1 MPPRRGTPALNSLSP
16 QDAAVHSSSTPTSP
30 AHFQFPQA
38 RSNSP
43 SGFAHLLSKPSR
55 WFRKPSDPRLASGTT
70 EPRCSTSSVAV
81 RKPKISRPTDP
92 RPIFQGFQPEPYVSD
107 ASKSVLDLSSKKS
120 FDLQRPFPTSQPSSP
135 DTNGSLGDLRSISR
149 KTWSKSADDLGSF
162 SASSYSSAD
171 ISFQHRVEEYRN
183 RSNSSATLH
192 PTSAGSGPGSPVKH
206 IFPTIVTNSPIS
218 SSPPEGG
225 LASPDPG
232 ISISVS
238 SPPSDTFFSPPAEEP
253 PPVHSRNTSFAP
265 RLPSKLSASKLGFA
279 PSSPKRKGSGS
290 ERDAESTKDKD
301 SDRNGSSGARGVFS
315 FTLASPSSKHPSPN
329 PTPLS
334 SQNTTSSPSPLLAP
348 TMLKPDSH
356 DSRDSR
362 RTSQIVYN
370 AGFINRMGDAA
381 PSIYAHY
388 RPYSTATNLTLSKGW
403 KAAKAELKGSK
414 LYFYKVPSDRSAA
427 IKELFPTEIV
437 PALEE
442 GEMEGE
448 ADNLDDL
455 RASRGRDDGTGGRK
469 KRAYWGRRTHPDLV
483 HGDSGIEKGTF
494 EALSHEAVF
503 ATTFLQPSI
512 EGEVQGAS
520 TGEPRRSEWRD
531 FCSAVL
537 LCLPILVG
545 RESFENE
552 FTRLCENLVS
562 GAEERTKDF
571 ERSCVSWMAG
581 EYLRYHGTPADEP
594 GWDVW
599 RKETIPAFSWNE
611 SSASGMPKST
621 STQAVF
627 APSPNPGIYSP
638 SMTGTTFSPNLGTFS
653 PRPGDD
659 AKMVSLM
666 EALGTG
672 LQASASPVK
681 PLPSRQQRSQHP
693 FTDPK
698 QRVWTLL
705 TQDGFTREVLSLLD
719 PTTVA
724 HSLRV
729 FHQRILQQLPDNLTA
744 DHILKADSDPIASPD
759 SGDCAP
765 AGSSPSAALFG
776 SDDRPH
782 WLTRLLLMQILGADS
797 SCSSGV
803 ERNASSRTHSRS
815 EVISMWA
822 RIGELCRVAGDEC
835 SWMAIS
841 AALCSRPVARLSKAW
856 RRADRQS
863 IMSVESWI
871 YPGGD
876 GQVAFI
882 NGPLLTPWGGEVRD
896 RAKYFL
902 EQAREERTD
911 EVWAAKPLLQTRNL
925 FEGFRTK
932 ISLCPRNTLTDNL
945 PHDVEKLLSFWQDFA
960 EEKGNQSSILASKFQ
975 RVDQF
980 MSLSLAAEARCK
992 GLFEPFFW
1000 SHSMSTPHTLCHPLT
1015 PLLFVDPLPT
1025 VTLLDR
1031 GQIWRGRLESG
1042 PTKLS
1047 VDELQR
1053 LRGLDVTLTPAFRRA
1068 DASSSKD
1075 KLFNIGDVDIRETAI
1090 PVYEGELLLVAR
1102 SDLDS
1107 LSSSRSPSRAPSRPP
1122 SSIVEGCNLDKSMT
1136 RSPSIRVKP
1145 GSSQG
1150 LERKSSIARRSS
1162 LPSISSRPNAIV
1174 TEVSSERPIR
1184 VIVQAGTL
1192 DRLVNVLVHGLQ
1204 GVSVAV
1210 ADDNGETSLRDG
1222 KTRDLVVDRTE
1233 FARVWWHV
1241 FRSFVTPIVFF
1252 ELLRKRFLS
1261 SRPSSQPSANSYLH
1275 VIQFRSEV
1283 LEAIKDWITSG
1294 GGAQDCLDD
1303 VQLFEAVRSFLDRPF
1318 DRSSFDAPSTVEND
1332 VSQAWDVLDSA
1343 RQITYTAFVTQTRRP
1358 PSVFLTDT
1366 RTLKSTPRARSFGNQ
1381 PPDLDAISADELV
1394 ENLNAMGSAALS
1406 NINEEDLFITADL
1419 LEVQSAD
1426 RTGWFSTR
1434 EVPSTDDID
1443 IQSMYSHLTDVQPS
1457 SLISELSQDTIYRL
1471 LPPSIRSCI
1480 RAFNILRKWTI
1491 SQLIA
1496 PKLGIRLR
1504 QARMDLFLRAI
1515 EIARLRSM
1523 NAGFASLGCGDRP
1536 CVRSFVEAVLTS
1548 AIVSPESRVHHR
1560 PWQNVANIRGVQC
1573 DSLVGLLSRPAMPKK
1588 SYGDALA
1595 VDISW
1600 ILERILELVS
1610 IPNVVMTTGENNQC
1624 IINLDKRRHLCNLI
1638 MTTPSLSKRSRPREE
1653 VDRKDFERLNNIERE
1668 MNSVSLDH
1676 RSIRDEAQREALQ
1689 AQGNGSA
1696 SVRKTVRPF
1705 QKLVAAQQEKYKRD
1719 KYLHDRLS
1727 KDKKQEQLRNERR
1740 DDQINKA
1747 MRSRKPMTQVQKQ
1760 HRMKKSYSSA
1770 FFQLMRPISSA
1781 FTDSMHATAL
1791 KRSPAELD
1799 FSPSGK
1805 PSLVLSVV
1813 DARVAQFI
1821 NNERSFTFQLDT
1833 EDGGHYLLQ
1842 AISKQEMVRWIE
1854 QINRVA
1860 RLAAKR
1866 RLTYLGNS
1874 PKPQLADHIHDHPSA
1889 TTASRDP
1896 RAVFGVELEFL
1907 LEREANGAQPEIGS
1921 IPSVILS
1928 CLSEVEFRG
1937 LSEVG
1942 IYRVAG
1948 ATSEVNALRDAFNRG
1963 ERPITSDNDI
1973 HAVCDL
1979 IKSWF
1984 RLLPEPVFP
1993 SSSYFNVIEAMKL
2006 ENLNSRLACIRS
2018 VVHGL
2023 PQANFDLLKRIAE
2036 HLDRVTDYE
2045 EHNQMT
2051 AEALAIVFSP
2061 NLLRAP
2067 QNDFAL
2073 ILSNMGH
2080 THKLVKALISHF
2092 HVIFDDEL
2100 EADHDVEEDEMEEP
2114 ILEED
2119 EEEIDSPAAG
2129 DES

>member
-1 MPPRRGTPALNSLSP
+1 M
-16 QDAAVHSSSTPTSP
+16 
-30 AHFQFPQA
+30 
-38 RSNSP
+38 
-43 SGFAHLLSKPSR
+43 
-55 WFRKPSDPRLASGTT
+55 
-70 EPRCSTSSVAV
+70 
-81 RKPKISRPTDP
+81 
-92 RPIFQGFQPEPYVSD
+92 
-107 ASKSVLDLSSKKS
+107 
-120 FDLQRPFPTSQPSSP
+120 
-135 DTNGSLGDLRSISR
+135 
-149 KTWSKSADDLGSF
+149 
-162 SASSYSSAD
+162 
-171 ISFQHRVEEYRN
+171 
-183 RSNSSATLH
+183 
-192 PTSAGSGPGSPVKH
+192 
-206 IFPTIVTNSPIS
+206 
-218 SSPPEGG
+218 
-225 LASPDPG
+225 
-232 ISISVS
+232 
-238 SPPSDTFFSPPAEEP
+238 
-253 PPVHSRNTSFAP
+253 
-265 RLPSKLSASKLGFA
+265 
-279 PSSPKRKGSGS
+279 
-290 ERDAESTKDKD
+290 
-301 SDRNGSSGARGVFS
+301 
-315 FTLASPSSKHPSPN
+315 
-329 PTPLS
+329 
-334 SQNTTSSPSPLLAP
+334 
-348 TMLKPDSH
+348 
-356 DSRDSR
+356 
-362 RTSQIVYN
+362 
-370 AGFINRMGDAA
+370 
-381 PSIYAHY
+381 
-388 RPYSTATNLTLSKGW
+388 
-403 KAAKAELKGSK
+403 
-414 LYFYKVPSDRSAA
+414 
-427 IKELFPTEIV
+427 
-437 PALEE
+437 
-442 GEMEGE
+442 
-448 ADNLDDL
+448 
-455 RASRGRDDGTGGRK
+455 
-469 KRAYWGRRTHPDLV
+469 
-483 HGDSGIEKGTF
+483 
-494 EALSHEAVF
+494 
-503 ATTFLQPSI
+503 
-512 EGEVQGAS
+512 
-520 TGEPRRSEWRD
+520 
-531 FCSAVL
+531 
-537 LCLPILVG
+537 
-545 RESFENE
+545 
-552 FTRLCENLVS
+552 
-562 GAEERTKDF
+562 
-571 ERSCVSWMAG
+571 
-581 EYLRYHGTPADEP
+581 
-594 GWDVW
+594 
-599 RKETIPAFSWNE
+599 
-611 SSASGMPKST
+611 
-621 STQAVF
+621 
-627 APSPNPGIYSP
+627 
-638 SMTGTTFSPNLGTFS
+638 
-653 PRPGDD
+653 
-659 AKMVSLM
+659 
-666 EALGTG
+666 
-672 LQASASPVK
+672 
-681 PLPSRQQRSQHP
+681 
-693 FTDPK
+693 
-698 QRVWTLL
+698 
-705 TQDGFTREVLSLLD
+705 
-719 PTTVA
+719 
-724 HSLRV
+724 
-729 FHQRILQQLPDNLTA
+729 
-744 DHILKADSDPIASPD
+744 
-759 SGDCAP
+759 
-765 AGSSPSAALFG
+765 
-776 SDDRPH
+776 
-782 WLTRLLLMQILGADS
+782 
-797 SCSSGV
+797 
-803 ERNASSRTHSRS
+803 
-815 EVISMWA
+815 
-822 RIGELCRVAGDEC
+822 
-835 SWMAIS
+835 
-841 AALCSRPVARLSKAW
+841 
-856 RRADRQS
+856 
-863 IMSVESWI
+863 
-871 YPGGD
+871 
-876 GQVAFI
+876 
-882 NGPLLTPWGGEVRD
+882 
-896 RAKYFL
+896 
-902 EQAREERTD
+902 
-911 EVWAAKPLLQTRNL
+911 WAAKPFFQTRDL

-932 ISLCPRNTLTDNL
+932 ISLCPKNTSTDDL
-945 PHDVEKLLSFWQDFA
+945 PHDVEKLLSFWHDFV
-960 EEKGNQSSILASKFQ
+960 EEKDNQCSVLASKFR

-980 MSLSLAAEARCK
+980 MSLSLAAEPRRK

-1053 LRGLDVTLTPAFRRA
+1053 LRGLDVALTPASRRA

-1090 PVYEGELLLVAR
+1090 PVYDGELLLVAR
-1102 SDLDS
+1102 SDLDP
-1107 LSSSRSPSRAPSRPP
+1107 LSSSRPPSRAPSRPP
-1122 SSIVEGCNLDKSMT
+1122 SSVVEGCNLDKPMT

-1150 LERKSSIARRSS
+1150 LERKSSVARRSS
-1162 LPSISSRPNAIV
+1162 LPSISSRPNAMV

-1222 KTRDLVVDRTE
+1222 KTRDLVVDRSE

-1261 SRPSSQPSANSYLH
+1261 SRPSSQPSANSYIH

-1318 DRSSFDAPSTVEND
+1318 DRSSFDAPTTVEND
-1332 VSQAWDVLDSA
+1332 VVQAWDALDSA
-1343 RQITYTAFVTQTRRP
+1343 RQITHTAFTTQTQRP
-1358 PSVFLTDT
+1358 PSVFLANA
-1366 RTLKSTPRARSFGNQ
+1366 RPLKSTPRARSFGNQ

-1394 ENLNAMGSAALS
+1394 ENLNAMGAAALS
-1406 NINEEDLFITADL
+1406 NISEEDLFITADL

-1426 RTGWFSTR
+1426 RTGWFSAR

-1443 IQSMYSHLTDVQPS
+1443 IQSMYSHMTDVQPS

-1491 SQLIA
+1491 SKLVA

-1515 EIARLRSM
+1515 EIARLRSTDS
-1523 NAGFASLGCGDRP
+1523 GSASFGCGDRP

-1548 AIVSPESRVHHR
+1548 AIVSSESRMHHR
-1560 PWQNVANIRGVQC
+1560 PWQNIANIRGVQC
-1573 DSLVGLLSRPAMPKK
+1573 DSLVGLLSRPAIPKK
-1588 SYGDALA
+1588 SYGDVLA
-1595 VDISW
+1595 IDISW

-1610 IPNVVMTTGENNQC
+1610 IPNVVMTSGENDQC

-1638 MTTPSLSKRSRPREE
+1638 LTTPSLSKRSRPREE

-1668 MNSVSLDH
+1668 MNLISLDY
-1676 RSIRDEAQREALQ
+1676 RSIRDDAQREALQ
-1689 AQGNGSA
+1689 AQCNGSA
-1696 SVRKTVRPF
+1696 SVKKTVRPF
-1705 QKLVAAQQEKYKRD
+1705 QRLVAAQQEKYKRD

-1860 RLAAKR
+1860 KLAAKR

-1921 IPSVILS
+1921 IPSVILT
-1928 CLSEVEFRG
+1928 CLSEVEYRG

-1963 ERPITSDNDI
+1963 EWPITPDSDI

-2006 ENLNSRLACIRS
+2006 ENLNSRLVCIRS

-2119 EEEIDSPAAG
+2119 EEEEIDSPAAG